1 MKSNPKKEENN
12 ALEEEGLS
20 SETEDVLKKIQEQL
34 TLSEEALNKTSYK
47 RSVSLANPNINFNQN
62 QNIVK
67 IKDSSLEF
75 VNIEDDFKNK
85 PKDSPFDDICSI
97 CSSNI
102 YLEKYLCLICK
113 ECILCPNCE
122 SNHLHPV
129 IKWKNNQLSSLNK
142 IFLFLSNCNKEI
154 IDYNNKN
161 KGGIFGIN
169 KPKYNFKLKSDIFK
183 CSMKPNQKLEI
194 PINIINLNNEIVDCN
209 KLNLVLFGR
218 NIKDLIVYNKEIK
231 GKIKK
236 EESIKT
242 SINVESGKFCKMYHF
257 EIGLFSS
264 QDVELD
270 FNTISFKV
278 KVSN

>member
-47 RSVSLANPNINFNQN
+47 RSMSLANPNINLNQN

-142 IFLFLSNCNKEI
+142 IFLFLSN
-154 IDYNNKN
+154 
-161 KGGIFGIN
+161 
-169 KPKYNFKLKSDIFK
+169 
-183 CSMKPNQKLEI
+183 
-194 PINIINLNNEIVDCN
+194 
-209 KLNLVLFGR
+209 
-218 NIKDLIVYNKEIK
+218 YNKEIK
-231 GKIKK
+231 NIIRREGSTITK
-236 EESIKT
+236 
-242 SINVESGKFCKMYHF
+242 INVESGEFCKMYHF
-257 EIGLFSS
+257 DVGLFSTENNI
-264 QDVELD
+264 ELD
-270 FNTISFKV
+270 FNFISFKV
-278 KVSN
+278 KVSNE